1 MTAADF
7 ELLTAAEAERLLR
20 HRLRLF
26 LEAGAAPSGA
36 LILASQVAVPEDE
49 AVQLLE
55 QGLSADL
62 TLRLLH

>member
-1 MTAADF
+1 VTAADF
-7 ELLTAAEAERLLR
+7 ELLTAGEAERLLR
-20 HRLRLF
+20 RRLRLF

-36 LILASQVAVPEDE
+36 LILAAQVGVPEDE

-62 TLRLLH
+62 TLRLLG